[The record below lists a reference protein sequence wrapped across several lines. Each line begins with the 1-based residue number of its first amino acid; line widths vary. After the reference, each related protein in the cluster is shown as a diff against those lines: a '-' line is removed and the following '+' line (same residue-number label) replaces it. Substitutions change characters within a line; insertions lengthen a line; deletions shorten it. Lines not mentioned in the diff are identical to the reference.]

1 METEIFRGNI
11 QALSPIHHGGDS
23 VHGTIKP
30 ILALPTVVKNAE
42 TGEEEIDLIP
52 TIHGN
57 SIRGNLRALIMQDFL
72 DLLDYKL
79 DSKKV
84 YHFLFDGG
92 MLEAVDAKD
101 KGAINLKMK
110 DEIRKSIPPI
120 SLLGSALGNQMIQG
134 KLKVGM
140 ADIVCK
146 ETAHYLPFD
155 NEGEPNFS
163 AYGLR
168 GKDFGT
174 RLDSLKEDRAE
185 GEAATQMK
193 YEFQT
198 LITGTRFTHE
208 LSLEDP
214 LPHERA
220 CLIRMLN
227 IWKTRPYIGGK
238 SGSGYG
244 KVQLNY
250 DYSNEDEEE
259 YLNYIIDNKED
270 IIKQLDVMV
279 AKWK

>member
-1 METEIFRGNI
+1 MKTMTIKGNI
-11 QALSPIHHGGDS
+11 EALSPIHHGGS
-23 VHGTIKP
+23 ESHGTIKP
-30 ILALPTVVKNAE
+30 ILALPTVVRNAE

-52 TIHGN
+52 TIHRN
-57 SIRGNLRALIMQDFL
+57 SIRGNLRSLIMQDFL
-72 DLLDYKL
+72 DLLDYQL

-110 DEIRKSIPPI
+110 DSIRKHIPPI

-146 ETAHYLPFD
+146 ETAHYLPYD
-155 NEGEPNFS
+155 EDGAPNFS

-168 GKDFGT
+168 SKDFGT
-174 RLDSLKEDRAE
+174 RLDSLKEDREE

-208 LSLEDP
+208 FRLDDALDWEY
-214 LPHERA
+214 A

-227 IWKTRPYIGGK
+227 LWNTRPSIGGK

-244 KVQLNY
+244 KVRLNY
-250 DYSNEDEEE
+250 DYVPDDEKPYLE
-259 YLNYIIDNKED
+259 YDAQNKES
-270 IIKQLDVMV
+270 IVSELDEMV
-279 AKWK
+279 KKWK

>member
-1 METEIFRGNI
+1 MHT
-11 QALSPIHHGGDS
+11 GGS
-23 VHGTIKP
+23 ESHGTIKP

-110 DEIRKSIPPI
+110 DEIRYNIPAI

-134 KLKVGM
+134 KLKIGM
-140 ADIVCK
+140 ADVVCR
-146 ETAHYLPFD
+146 ETAHYLPHD
-155 NEGEPNFS
+155 NDGEPNFS
-163 AYGLR
+163 AYGLKS
-168 GKDFGT
+168 KDFGT
-174 RLDSLKEDRAE
+174 RLDSLQEVRAE
-185 GEAATQMK
+185 DEAATQMK

-208 LSLEDP
+208 ISLEDA

-220 CLIRMLN
+220 CLVRMLN
-227 IWKTRPYIGGK
+227 LWKTRPYMAV
-238 SGSGYG
+238 
-244 KVQLNY
+244 KVVR
-250 DYSNEDEEE
+250 
-259 YLNYIIDNKED
+259 
-270 IIKQLDVMV
+270 VMV
-279 AKWK
+279 RSV

>member
-1 METEIFRGNI
+1 METEVIKGNI
-11 QALSPIHHGGDS
+11 EALSPIHHGGS
-23 VHGTIKP
+23 ESHGTIKP
-30 ILALPTVVKNAE
+30 ILVLPTVVKNAE

-57 SIRGNLRALIMQDFL
+57 SIRGNLRSLIMQDFL
-72 DLLDYKL
+72 DLLDYQL

-110 DEIRKSIPPI
+110 DAIRKHIPPI

-155 NEGEPNFS
+155 EQGEPNFS

-168 GKDFGT
+168 SKDFGT
-174 RLDSLKEDRAE
+174 RLDSLKEDREE

-208 LSLEDP
+208 ISLEDP
-214 LPHERA
+214 QPHEKA

-227 IWKTRPYIGGK
+227 LWKERPYIGGK

-244 KVQLNY
+244 KVRLNY
-250 DYSNEDEEE
+250 PYNSEDEKP
-259 YLNYIIDNKED
+259 YLDYITENKEA
-270 IIKQLDVMV
+270 IIQQLDEMV
-279 AKWK
+279 KKWK

>member
-1 METEIFRGNI
+1 METEIIRGNI
-11 QALSPIHHGGDS
+11 EALSPIHHGGS
-23 VHGTIKP
+23 ESHGTIKP
-30 ILALPTVVKNAE
+30 ILALPTVVRNAE
-42 TGEEEIDLIP
+42 TGKEEIDNIP

-57 SIRGNLRALIMQDFL
+57 SLRGNLRALIMQDFL
-72 DLLDYKL
+72 DLLDYQL

-110 DEIRKSIPPI
+110 DEIRYNIPAI

-146 ETAHYLPFD
+146 ETSHYLPQ
-155 NEGEPNFS
+155 NQEGETNFS

-168 GKDFGT
+168 GEDFGT
-174 RLDSLKEDRAE
+174 RLDSLKEDRKE
-185 GEAATQMK
+185 DEAATQMK
-193 YEFQT
+193 YEFET

-208 LSLEDP
+208 FMLEDCQDY
-214 LPHERA
+214 ERA
-220 CLIRMLN
+220 CFIRMLN
-227 IWKTRPYIGGK
+227 LWNERPFIGGK

-244 KVQLNY
+244 KVRLNY
-250 DYSNEDEEE
+250 EYSSEDEVAYLDYIETHKEE
-259 YLNYIIDNKED
+259 IIAE
-270 IIKQLDVMV
+270 LDEMV
-279 AKWK
+279 KKWK

>member
-1 METEIFRGNI
+1 METETIKGNI
-11 QALSPIHHGGDS
+11 EALSPIHHGGS
-23 VHGTIKP
+23 ESHGTIKP
-30 ILALPTVVKNAE
+30 ILVLPTVVRNAE

-57 SIRGNLRALIMQDFL
+57 SIRGNLRSLIMQDFL
-72 DLLDYKL
+72 DQLDYTL

-110 DEIRKSIPPI
+110 DAIRKHIPPI

-146 ETAHYLPFD
+146 ETAHYLPHD
-155 NEGEPNFS
+155 KQGGPNFS

-168 GKDFGT
+168 SKDFGT
-174 RLDSLKEDRAE
+174 RLDSLKEDREE

-198 LITGTRFTHE
+198 LITGTKFTHE
-208 LSLEDP
+208 ISLEDA
-214 LPHERA
+214 LPHEKA

-227 IWKTRPYIGGK
+227 LWNERPYIGGK

-244 KVQLNY
+244 KVRLNY
-250 DYSNEDEEE
+250 PYNPEDEKP
-259 YLNYIIDNKED
+259 YLDYLAENKEA
-270 IIKQLDVMV
+270 ITTQLDEMV
-279 AKWK
+279 KKWK

>member
-1 METEIFRGNI
+1 MQTEVIRGNI
-11 QALSPIHHGGDS
+11 EALSPIHHGGS
-23 VHGTIKP
+23 ESHGTIKP
-30 ILALPTVVKNAE
+30 ILALPTVVRNAE
-42 TGEEEIDLIP
+42 TGEEEIDNIP

-72 DLLDYKL
+72 DLLDYQL

-110 DEIRKSIPPI
+110 DEIRYNIPAI

-146 ETAHYLPFD
+146 ETSHYLPYD
-155 NEGEPNFS
+155 NEGKPNFS
-163 AYGLR
+163 AYGLK
-168 GKDFGT
+168 GEDFGT
-174 RLDSLKEDRAE
+174 RLDSLKEDRKE
-185 GEAATQMK
+185 DEAATQMK
-193 YEFQT
+193 YEFET

-208 LSLEDP
+208 FLLEDI

-220 CLIRMLN
+220 CFIRMLN
-227 IWKTRPYIGGK
+227 LWNERPFIGGK

-244 KVQLNY
+244 KVRLNY
-250 DYSNEDEEE
+250 EYNTADEED
-259 YLNYIIDNKED
+259 YLNYINDHKEE
-270 IIKQLDVMV
+270 IVAQLDKMV
-279 AKWK
+279 EKWK

>member
-1 METEIFRGNI
+1 MKTEVIRGNI
-11 QALSPIHHGGDS
+11 EALSPIHHGGS
-23 VHGTIKP
+23 ESYGTIKP

-42 TGEEEIDLIP
+42 TGKEEIDQIP

-57 SIRGNLRALIMQDFL
+57 SIRGNLRSLIMQDFL
-72 DLLDYKL
+72 DLLDYQL

-101 KGAINLKMK
+101 KGTINLKMK
-110 DEIRKSIPPI
+110 DEIRKHIPAI

-146 ETAHYLPFD
+146 ETSHYLPQD
-155 NEGEPNFS
+155 TYGKPNFS

-168 GKDFGT
+168 GEDFGT
-174 RLDSLKEDRAE
+174 RLDSLKEERADD
-185 GEAATQMK
+185 EAATQMK
-193 YEFQT
+193 YEFET

-208 LSLEDP
+208 FILEDA

-220 CLIRMLN
+220 CFIRMLN
-227 IWKTRPYIGGK
+227 LWNERPFIGGK

-244 KVQLNY
+244 KVRLNY
-250 DYSNEDEEE
+250 DYDSTDEKAYLDYINENKDT
-259 YLNYIIDNKED
+259 IIE
-270 IIKQLDVMV
+270 QLDEMV
-279 AKWK
+279 VKWK

>member
-1 METEIFRGNI
+1 METEVLKGNI
-11 QALSPIHHGGDS
+11 EALSPIHHGGS
-23 VHGTIKP
+23 ESHGTIKP
-30 ILALPTVVKNAE
+30 ILTLPTVVKNAE

-57 SIRGNLRALIMQDFL
+57 SIRGNLRSLIMQDFL
-72 DLLDYKL
+72 DQLDYKL

-110 DEIRKSIPPI
+110 DAIRKHIPPI

-146 ETAHYLPFD
+146 ETAHYLPHD
-155 NEGEPNFS
+155 PEGEPNFS
-163 AYGLR
+163 AYGLKS
-168 GKDFGT
+168 KDFGT

-208 LSLEDP
+208 ISLEDG
-214 LPHERA
+214 LPHEKA

-227 IWKTRPYIGGK
+227 LWNERPYIGGK

-244 KVQLNY
+244 KVRLNY
-250 DYSNEDEEE
+250 PYSPEDEKPYLD
-259 YLNYIIDNKED
+259 YLNENKEA
-270 IIKQLDVMV
+270 IIQQLDEMV
-279 AKWK
+279 KKWK

>member
-1 METEIFRGNI
+1 MITEYFKGNI
-11 QALSPIHHGGDS
+11 EALSPIHSGGS
-23 VHGTIKP
+23 ESHGTIKP

-42 TGEEEIDLIP
+42 TGKEEIDLIP

-72 DLLDYKL
+72 DLLDYNL

-110 DEIRKSIPPI
+110 DEIRKTIPPI
-120 SLLGSALGNQMIQG
+120 ALLGSALGNQMIQG

-146 ETAHYLPFD
+146 ETAHYLQFD
-155 NEGEPNFS
+155 SEGEPNFS

-174 RLDSLKEDRAE
+174 RLDSLKEDRADD
-185 GEAATQMK
+185 EAATQMK

-208 LSLEDP
+208 ISLEDG
-214 LPHERA
+214 LIHERA

-227 IWKTRPYIGGK
+227 LWKTRPYLGGK

-244 KVQLNY
+244 KVRLNY
-250 DYSNEDEEE
+250 DYVENDEEA
-259 YLNYIIDNKED
+259 YLDYINENKD
-270 IIKQLDVMV
+270 SIIKQLDDMV